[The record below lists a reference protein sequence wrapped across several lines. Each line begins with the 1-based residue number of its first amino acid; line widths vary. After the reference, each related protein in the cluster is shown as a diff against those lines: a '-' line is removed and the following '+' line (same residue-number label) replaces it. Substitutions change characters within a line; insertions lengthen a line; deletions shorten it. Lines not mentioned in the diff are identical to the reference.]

1 MAKKDEI
8 VMVLSASDADLWA
21 SWAEAP
27 VQPLSEETKARIV
40 ADVARVAGLPQM
52 VINGGSVLP
61 GSAWWAHLVQQGETA
76 VSTAAKEA
84 GDDR

>member
-1 MAKKDEI
+1 MARKDEI
-8 VMVLSASDADLWA
+8 EIRVAAASVADLWS
-21 SWAEAP
+21 SWGEAP

-61 GSAWWAHLVQQGETA
+61 GSAWWAHLVQQGGTA
-76 VSTAAKEA
+76 VPTAAK
-84 GDDR
+84 GGW

>member
-8 VMVLSASDADLWA
+8 EVVLFASDADLLA

-27 VQPLSEETKARIV
+27 VQALSAETKARIV
-40 ADVARVAGLPQM
+40 ADMARVVGLPQM

-61 GSAWWAHLVQQGETA
+61 GSAWWAHLVQQGGTA
-76 VSTAAKEA
+76 VPTATKEA